1 MRHNKTS
8 TDMSFISNFLKAI
21 LYPDNLL
28 EYGQIGDNQWNAEK
42 EKCPVIQH
50 FSYKVQRNRND
61 AGIPY
66 GGTTPTELKFT
77 IRLGQPDDSKLY
89 YDRLMSN
96 ELFEYTFIFNATFDD
111 NKRLQSFEDAMVTRG
126 YVVDVK
132 ENFSK
137 VVSES
142 SAEKDGQEADAASN
156 GQSKTLREK
165 VKDNLSKVIERVKDS
180 VSDQILL
187 EVTLLLSSITY
198 VGKEEQ
204 NNRKLEIT
212 NY

>member
-1 MRHNKTS
+1 
-8 TDMSFISNFLKAI
+8 MSFISNFLKAI

-42 EKCPVIQH
+42 DKCPVIQH
-50 FSYKVQRNRND
+50 FSYKVERNRND

-77 IRLGQPDDSKLY
+77 IRLGQPDDSKLF

-111 NKRLQSFEDAMVTRG
+111 NKRLKSFEDAMVTRG

-132 ENFSK
+132 EDYDRA
-137 VVSES
+137 VT
-142 SAEKDGQEADAASN
+142 DG
-156 GQSKTLREK
+156 
-165 VKDNLSKVIERVKDS
+165 NL
-180 VSDQILL
+180 SDQILV

>member
-1 MRHNKTS
+1 M
-8 TDMSFISNFLKAI
+8 ISDYLKAV
-21 LYPDNLL
+21 LYPETLLECGQSSDNL
-28 EYGQIGDNQWNAEK
+28 WNAVK
-42 EKCPVIQH
+42 DKCPVIQH

-96 ELFEYTFIFNATFDD
+96 ELFDYTFIFNASFDD
-111 NKRLQSFEDAMVTRG
+111 NKRLNGFADAMVARG

-132 ENFSK
+132 EDFSK
-137 VVSES
+137 IVTEG
-142 SAEKDGQEADAASN
+142 SADKEGQAADTVSN
-156 GQSKTLREK
+156 GQSKSLRDK
-165 VKDNLSKVIERVKDS
+165 VKDHL
-180 VSDQILL
+180 SDQIMV

-198 VGKEEQ
+198 MKDEQ
-204 NNRKLEIT
+204 TSRKLEIT

>member
-1 MRHNKTS
+1 
-8 TDMSFISNFLKAI
+8 MSIISDYLKAI

-28 EYGQIGDNQWNAEK
+28 EYGKIGDNQWNAEK

-50 FSYKVQRNRND
+50 FSYKVQRN
-61 AGIPY
+61 
-66 GGTTPTELKFT
+66 
-77 IRLGQPDDSKLY
+77 DSKLF

-111 NKRLQSFEDAMVTRG
+111 NKRLKSFEDAMVTRG

-132 ENFSK
+132 EDYDRA
-137 VVSES
+137 VT
-142 SAEKDGQEADAASN
+142 DG
-156 GQSKTLREK
+156 
-165 VKDNLSKVIERVKDS
+165 NL
-180 VSDQILL
+180 SDQILV

>member
-1 MRHNKTS
+1 MPRTRHSKPS
-8 TDMSFISNFLKAI
+8 TAMKILSDYLKAI
-21 LYPDNLL
+21 LYPENLL
-28 EYGQIGDNQWNAEK
+28 EYGRIGENRWSVAKDQ
-42 EKCPVIQH
+42 CPVIQH
-50 FSYKVQRNRND
+50 FAYKVQRNRND

-89 YDRLMSN
+89 YQHLVSN
-96 ELFEYTFIFNATFDD
+96 ELFEYSFIFNATFDD
-111 NKRLQSFEDAMVTRG
+111 NKRLKSFEDAMVTRG

-132 ENFSK
+132 EDFD
-137 VVSES
+137 VAVTDE
-142 SAEKDGQEADAASN
+142 
-156 GQSKTLREK
+156 
-165 VKDNLSKVIERVKDS
+165 NL
-180 VSDQILL
+180 SDQIMV

-198 VGKEEQ
+198 VGKEDQ

>member
-1 MRHNKTS
+1 
-8 TDMSFISNFLKAI
+8 MSMISDYLKAVI
-21 LYPDNLL
+21 YPETLL
-28 EYGQIGDNQWNAEK
+28 EYEQSGEKLWNAVK
-42 EKCPVIQH
+42 DKCPVIQH

-89 YDRLMSN
+89 YDRLMLN
-96 ELFEYTFIFNATFDD
+96 ELFEYTFIFNASFDE
-111 NKRLQSFEDAMVTRG
+111 NKRLKDFEDAMVARG
-126 YVVDVK
+126 YVVDVQ
-132 ENFSK
+132 EDFSK
-137 VVSES
+137 IMTEGSADKES
-142 SAEKDGQEADAASN
+142 QEADTVSN
-156 GQSKTLREK
+156 GQSKSPKDK
-165 VKDNLSKVIERVKDS
+165 VKDNLS
-180 VSDQILL
+180 DQIMV

>member
-1 MRHNKTS
+1 
-8 TDMSFISNFLKAI
+8 MSFISNFLKAI

-77 IRLGQPDDSKLY
+77 IRLGQPDDSKLF
-89 YDRLMSN
+89 YDRLMLN
-96 ELFEYTFIFNATFDD
+96 ELFEYTFIFNASFDE
-111 NKRLQSFEDAMVTRG
+111 NKRLKDFEDAMVARG
-126 YVVDVK
+126 YVVDVQ
-132 ENFSK
+132 EDFSK
-137 VVSES
+137 IMTEGSADKES
-142 SAEKDGQEADAASN
+142 QEADTVSN
-156 GQSKTLREK
+156 
-165 VKDNLSKVIERVKDS
+165 
-180 VSDQILL
+180 
-187 EVTLLLSSITY
+187 SSITY

>member
-1 MRHNKTS
+1 
-8 TDMSFISNFLKAI
+8 MSIISDYLKAI

-28 EYGQIGDNQWNAEK
+28 EYGKIGDNQWNAEK
-42 EKCPVIQH
+42 DKCPVIQH
-50 FSYKVQRNRND
+50 FSYKVERNRND

-77 IRLGQPDDSKLY
+77 IRLGQPDDSKLF

-96 ELFEYTFIFNATFDD
+96 ELFEYSFIFNATFDD
-111 NKRLQSFEDAMVTRG
+111 NKRLKNFEDAMVTRG

-132 ENFSK
+132 EDYDRA
-137 VVSES
+137 VT
-142 SAEKDGQEADAASN
+142 DG
-156 GQSKTLREK
+156 
-165 VKDNLSKVIERVKDS
+165 NL
-180 VSDQILL
+180 SDQIMV

>member
-1 MRHNKTS
+1 
-8 TDMSFISNFLKAI
+8 MSFISNFLKAI

-28 EYGQIGDNQWNAEK
+28 EYAPIDDNLWNAEK
-42 EKCPVIQH
+42 DKCPVIQH

-77 IRLGQPDDSKLY
+77 IRLGQPDDSKLF

-111 NKRLQSFEDAMVTRG
+111 NKRLKSFEDAMVTRG

-132 ENFSK
+132 EDYDRA
-137 VVSES
+137 VT
-142 SAEKDGQEADAASN
+142 DG
-156 GQSKTLREK
+156 
-165 VKDNLSKVIERVKDS
+165 NL
-180 VSDQILL
+180 SDQILV